1 MLKGLREDDIA
12 VLAQAYPVLSKVITQ
27 CLLTRTKHKTSP
39 VDLVIII
46 CNNLILGNFHHITMV
61 CRKVLTKIKGTKL
74 EYTPVK
80 WPARRPDTEIKFII
94 IIKNVD
100 DKVIHFEFR
109 RGPLC

>member
-1 MLKGLREDDIA
+1 MSFNPN
-12 VLAQAYPVLSKVITQ
+12 QTQ
-27 CLLTRTKHKTSP
+27 TSP

-61 CRKVLTKIKGTKL
+61 YKKVLTKIKGTKL